1 MSSAS
6 GSSSSADGAR
16 QIVVIT
22 GLSGSGKSTAIRAL
36 EDAGFFCIDNLPV
49 LLLPKLTELA
59 ALGGHIS
66 RLALVIDAREGV
78 FLKEAP
84 RVFDEARR
92 AGNQVEVLFLDSSD
106 DSLIRRF
113 SETRRRHPLAPDGSV
128 AEGIRLERTALKD
141 LREIADQVI
150 DTSVLNVHD
159 LKRLVQ
165 ARFSPEP
172 SNHPSISVVSFGYR
186 YGVPPQADL
195 VFDVRFLPNPYFV
208 PELKGLTGREEK
220 VAKYVLDRPESQVFL
235 EKIVDLCGFLFPR
248 YQKEGKAYL
257 TVALGCTGGKHRSV
271 AIAHELADRLRTTLA
286 RVQLWD
292 RDVEKE

>member
-1 MSSAS
+1 MVEE
-6 GSSSSADGAR
+6 AR
-16 QIVVIT
+16 HIVVIT

-59 ALGGHIS
+59 VAGGHIN
-66 RLALVIDAREGV
+66 RLALVVDAREGV
-78 FLKEAP
+78 YLKEAP
-84 RVFDEARR
+84 RVFAEARR
-92 AGNQVEVLFLDSSD
+92 GGSQLEVLFLDSSD

-113 SETRRRHPLAPDGSV
+113 SETRRRHPLAPEGSV
-128 AEGIRLERTALKD
+128 AEGIRLERQALKD

-150 DTSVLNVHD
+150 DTSALNVHD

-172 SNHPSISVVSFGYR
+172 SNAPSISVVSFGYR
-186 YGVPPQADL
+186 YGVPPHADL

-208 PELKGLTGREEK
+208 PELKGLTGREEP
-220 VAKYVLDRPESQVFL
+220 VARYVLDRPESQTFV

-271 AIAHELADRLRTTLA
+271 AIAHELAGRMRALVP
-286 RVQLWD
+286 RVQVWD

>member
-1 MSSAS
+1 MAEPSS
-6 GSSSSADGAR
+6 

-49 LLLPKLTELA
+49 TLLPKLTELA
-59 ALGGHIS
+59 GMGGQIN
-66 RLALVIDAREGV
+66 RLALVVDARERV

-84 RVFDEARR
+84 RVLEESRK
-92 AGNQVEVLFLDSSD
+92 AGHQIEVLFLDSSD

-113 SETRRRHPLAPDGSV
+113 SETRRRHPLAPEGSV
-128 AEGIRLERTALKD
+128 VEGIRLERAALKD
-141 LREIADQVI
+141 LREMADTVI

-165 ARFSPEP
+165 ARLAPEP
-172 SNHPSISVVSFGYR
+172 STAPSISVVSFGYR
-186 YGVPPQADL
+186 YGVPTQADL

-208 PELKGLTGREEK
+208 PELKALTGKNEE
-220 VAKYVLDRPESQVFL
+220 VAKYVLERPESQTFL
-235 EKIVDLCGFLFPR
+235 DKIVDLCGFLFPR

-271 AIAHELADRLRTTLA
+271 AIAHALTERLKPTVS

>member
-1 MSSAS
+1 VSHPAPKHILVLTGMS
-6 GSSSSADGAR
+6 GG
-16 QIVVIT
+16 
-22 GLSGSGKSTAIRAL
+22 GKSTAIRAL

-49 LLLPKLTELA
+49 LLVPKLTELA
-59 ALGGHIS
+59 SGASDIE
-66 RLALVIDAREGV
+66 RIALVIDVRERL
-78 FLKEAP
+78 FLHEAP
-84 RVFDEARR
+84 RVLGELRR
-92 AGNQVEVLFLDSSD
+92 AGHQVEVIFLDASD

-113 SETRRRHPLAPDGSV
+113 SETRRRHPLAPEGTV
-128 AEGIRLERTALKD
+128 AQGIAAEREVLRD
-141 LREIADQVI
+141 LREMADQVI
-150 DTSVLNVHD
+150 DSSALNVHD
-159 LKRLVQ
+159 LKRMVQ

-172 SNHPSISVVSFGYR
+172 DSSPNLSVMSFGYR

-208 PELKGLTGREEK
+208 PELKALTGKDGR
-220 VAKYVLDRPESQVFL
+220 VAAYVLERDETQAFL
-235 EKIVDLCGFLFPR
+235 AKLVDLCRFLFPR

-271 AIAHELADRLRTTLA
+271 AIAAELARRLSEGHP

>member
-1 MSSAS
+1 M
-6 GSSSSADGAR
+6 
-16 QIVVIT
+16 VVIT
-22 GLSGSGKSTAIRAL
+22 GMSGSGKSTAIRAL
-36 EDAGFFCIDNLPV
+36 EDSGFFCIDNLPV

-59 ALGGHIS
+59 GGGNIE
-66 RLALVIDAREGV
+66 RMALVMDVREGV

-84 RVFDEARR
+84 RILDEVRR
-92 AGNQVEVLFLDSSD
+92 AGHHVEVLFLDSSD

-113 SETRRRHPLAPDGSV
+113 SETRRRHPLAPNGTV
-128 AEGIRLERTALKD
+128 AEGIKAEREELRD

-150 DTSVLNVHD
+150 DSSVLNVHD
-159 LKRLVQ
+159 LKRMVQ

-172 SNHPSISVVSFGYR
+172 AAGPSLSVMSFGYR

-195 VFDVRFLPNPYFV
+195 VLDVRFLPNPYFV
-208 PELKGLTGREEK
+208 PELKGLTGKVPK
-220 VAKYVLDRPESQVFL
+220 VAAYVLDREETQQFL
-235 EKIVDLCGFLFPR
+235 EKVVDLCRFLFPR

-271 AIAHELADRLRTTLA
+271 AIAAELTRRLTDQNT

-292 RDVEKE
+292 RDIEKE